1 MGKIK
6 SIIVWCLSI
15 YSILAGICSNEFTIS
30 NILFILAGLCIM
42 PPIVKK
48 VTEKT
53 TKYSKKV
60 KWIVFI
66 TLTLFAYGT
75 YPVSNNIEVNNNVS
89 HEQNITENY
98 MINYDNAE
106 SLEEDLNNGI
116 DINGKIVKFKVR
128 EYVKDSATGYNAHSG
143 EHLNFISETDLNLE
157 SDVEVVG
164 KVKSYKDFL
173 GSWIINYEMIEI
185 DSSAKEQAKKEA
197 EEQAKKEAEEQ
208 AKKEAEAQAKREAEE
223 QAKKEAEEQAK
234 KEAEEQAK
242 KEAEEQARK
251 QAETQAKREAEEQ
264 NKKEAEKQAQKQSS
278 TVTVPASE
286 TGSNLV
292 WVPTNGGKKYHSR
305 SGCSN
310 MKNPNQVTKAT
321 AEANGFTPCGRCY

>member
-1 MGKIK
+1 
-6 SIIVWCLSI
+6 
-15 YSILAGICSNEFTIS
+15 
-30 NILFILAGLCIM
+30 M

-53 TKYSKKV
+53 TKYTKKV
-60 KWIVFI
+60 KWIIFI
-66 TLTLFAYGT
+66 ILTLFAYGT

-89 HEQNITENY
+89 QEQNITENY
-98 MINYDNAE
+98 MINYANAE

-185 DSSAKEQAKKEA
+185 DSSAKEQA
-197 EEQAKKEAEEQ
+197 Q
-208 AKKEAEAQAKREAEE
+208 REAEE

-242 KEAEEQARK
+242 KEAEEQAKREAEEQARK
-251 QAETQAKREAEEQ
+251 QAQAQAKREAEEQ
-264 NKKEAEKQAQKQSS
+264 AKKEVEKQAQKQSS
-278 TVTVPASE
+278 TVTVPPSE

-292 WVPTNGGKKYHSR
+292 WVPINGGTKYHSR